1 MSLTHQIFYNKIRAN
16 SAKEQSDKLIAQGT
30 EITADIEKGID
41 AYAQAYAEIYCSLS
55 FSDVARYR
63 GGSKQEIYNWAKARE
78 LFETAYPGGTLADFM
93 SQDFQNLLFE
103 QFFLQGEN
111 GNYIP
116 NPDSGFI
123 TDGGTSISI
132 ESHQADLNWLVNG
145 GNGNYVYPQEEFSE
159 LFLQA
164 KNTAP
169 KRVDPLLVDLDGD
182 GIETTSLQ
190 NGVFFD
196 HENDGFA
203 ENSCWVGA
211 DDGILVLD
219 KNNNGII
226 DNGSE
231 LFGDQFI
238 LSDGT
243 KAASGFDA
251 LASLDSNADLVID
264 SGDEMFNQIKILK
277 GDGTLLTLAE
287 AGIASISLT
296 YSNSTKTDING
307 NRQLRIGS
315 YTTTEGKNFTIA
327 DYNFSRDTI
336 NSISTNIVDVSAT
349 IEALPDAN
357 GFGLVDTLHQAMAK
371 DTTGSLQA
379 LVQSFVNE
387 TNIMNRHNLVKDIIL
402 KWTGVENVV
411 EGSRGGAIDAQEL
424 AALEKFMGENFVG
437 VSNSTN
443 PNTQAANI
451 LNSAFSELVEYVYAQ
466 LASQSHL
473 KSLYDLI
480 TVDIDST
487 TNKITLDLSAVATTI
502 KSNILSNSDTGKN
515 LLSEFDRTLKSLG
528 IVDSTNYQEYYDT
541 ISELGDEY
549 KLLMDISDKTA
560 IYGTDGVDDF
570 DGTAKG
576 EAYFTGNGNDKV
588 YSRQGDDI
596 IYAGAGND
604 NINACYGNDTID
616 GGAGRDTM
624 YGGDGNDV
632 YYVDQTSDK
641 IVEYADEGED
651 TIYSS
656 VTYTLPSNVENIIL
670 TGSANINATGNS
682 LNNEIT
688 GNDGNNILRAGS
700 GYVNR
705 LNGGKG
711 ADTMY
716 GTIYVDTYYVDN
728 PGDVI
733 VEPGVGKEG
742 RTDTVFSTISYSL
755 ENTYIEQLFL
765 QYDSYEDLYGIGNEY
780 DNAIN
785 GTRGNN
791 LLIGNGGDDSLSGRE
806 GIDTLIGGLGDDIY
820 SVDNV
825 NDVIIENANE
835 GIDDV
840 WAFGIDYT
848 LTNDCNCENLIVYGD
863 NLTAVGNDYDN
874 TISGEGADNL
884 LIGNGGN
891 DVFNGEVYDGENFG
905 MLYGGD
911 YGADTLIGG
920 IGDDTYFYYGGGEVI
935 IENENEG
942 IDRVVSNTDCVLP
955 DNVEN
960 LYIKN
965 YEDSGIKITGNNLDN
980 MLKGA
985 YLGCIFEGKTGN
997 DSLYGKTGDDTYV
1010 FNSGDNNDI
1019 IIEEGGND
1027 KIILGEDITKS
1038 NIAIYQDGNNLIID
1052 YGTELGTDSILI
1064 QNQNTTEGQIESI
1077 ELSDGSYISNTD
1089 INQIIQNM
1097 TAYAQNNAI
1106 EFTGI
1111 DSVKN
1116 NADLMN
1122 LVSVAWHS

>member
-1 MSLTHQIFYNKIRAN
+1 MSLTHLFFYNKILGNAQN
-16 SAKEQSDKLIAQGT
+16 KVQTKLQGRIDT
-30 EITADIEKGID
+30 NTLESIEACIS
-41 AYAQAYAEIYCSLS
+41 AYAESYAEIYCSLS
-55 FSDVARYR
+55 FSDIARYKH
-63 GGSKQEIYNWAKARE
+63 GSKQEIHNWTEARK
-78 LFETAYPGGTLADFM
+78 LFDTAYPGGTLADFM
-93 SQDFQNLLFE
+93 SQDFQDLLFD
-103 QFFLQGEN
+103 QFFVQNES

-116 NPDSGFI
+116 NTNSSFI
-123 TDGGTSISI
+123 TDGGSSISLENHKTNLI
-132 ESHQADLNWLVNG
+132 WLVNEG
-145 GNGNYVYPQEEFSE
+145 QCNYVYPQEEFSK
-159 LFLQA
+159 LFTQA
-164 KNTAP
+164 EQTEP
-169 KRVDPLLVDLDGD
+169 KRVDPLLIDLDGD
-182 GIETTSLQ
+182 GIETTTL
-190 NGVFFD
+190 NDGVFFD
-196 HENDGFA
+196 HQSDGFA
-203 ENSCWVGA
+203 ENSAWVGA

-226 DNGSE
+226 DNGGE
-231 LFGDQFI
+231 LFGDQFV

-243 KAASGFDA
+243 KATSGFDA
-251 LASLDSNADLVID
+251 LASLDSNEDLVID
-264 SGDEMFNQIKILK
+264 SGDEMSNQIKILK

-411 EGSRGGAIDAQEL
+411 EGSRGEAIDAQEL

-742 RTDTVFSTISYSL
+742 RTDTIFSTISYSL
-755 ENTYIEQLFL
+755 E
-765 QYDSYEDLYGIGNEY
+765 
-780 DNAIN
+780 
-785 GTRGNN
+785 
-791 LLIGNGGDDSLSGRE
+791 
-806 GIDTLIGGLGDDIY
+806 
-820 SVDNV
+820 
-825 NDVIIENANE
+825 
-835 GIDDV
+835 
-840 WAFGIDYT
+840 
-848 LTNDCNCENLIVYGD
+848 
-863 NLTAVGNDYDN
+863 
-874 TISGEGADNL
+874 
-884 LIGNGGN
+884 
-891 DVFNGEVYDGENFG
+891 
-905 MLYGGD
+905 
-911 YGADTLIGG
+911 
-920 IGDDTYFYYGGGEVI
+920 
-935 IENENEG
+935 
-942 IDRVVSNTDCVLP
+942 
-955 DNVEN
+955 
-960 LYIKN
+960 K
-965 YEDSGIKITGNNLDN
+965 
-980 MLKGA
+980 
-985 YLGCIFEGKTGN
+985 
-997 DSLYGKTGDDTYV
+997 
-1010 FNSGDNNDI
+1010 
-1019 IIEEGGND
+1019 
-1027 KIILGEDITKS
+1027 
-1038 NIAIYQDGNNLIID
+1038 
-1052 YGTELGTDSILI
+1052 
-1064 QNQNTTEGQIESI
+1064 
-1077 ELSDGSYISNTD
+1077 
-1089 INQIIQNM
+1089 
-1097 TAYAQNNAI
+1097 
-1106 EFTGI
+1106 
-1111 DSVKN
+1111 
-1116 NADLMN
+1116 
-1122 LVSVAWHS
+1122 